1 MGYDWSALG
10 LPASRIS
17 WLTLKS
23 RCADFSGSGPQA
35 PVMKLDGCQNLIANA
50 EAVEPA
56 VGRVDDP
63 GLGEGPFE

>member
-1 MGYDWSALG
+1 MGYDCVAFV

-35 PVMKLDGCQNLIANA
+35 PVMKLDGRQDLVANA

-56 VGRVDDP
+56 VGRADDP